1 MNDKKFEFN
10 EKDHIYTLDGKPL
23 YGVTSVLG
31 VIAKPALIQWS
42 ANMACEFINSHRLG
56 GSINLTTGEEVVC
69 FEKGFETILKEAKQ
83 AHKKKK
89 ENSADI
95 GTKVHKAI
103 EEWIKEKKEPELD
116 EQGMTMFNHFI
127 KWQEDKKILESEL
140 RVYNEDWWVA
150 GTIDL
155 VFEYKGKTYIGDIKT
170 YSGIYDRTPFL
181 QCAGYAGMYK
191 ATTGKELEGSCII
204 RLGKDGSFEEKWS
217 YDLVGDQ
224 KGFIN
229 ALGLFK
235 CLESYKTK

>member
-42 ANMACEFINSHRLG
+42 ANMACEYVNRHWHEG
-56 GSINLTTGEEVVC
+56 VTKEEL
-69 FEKGFETILKEAKQ
+69 ESMLKEAKQ
-83 AHKKKK
+83 AHKRKK
-89 ENSADI
+89 EDSADI
-95 GTKVHKAI
+95 GTSVHKAI

-127 KWQEDKKILESEL
+127 KWQEDKNILESEL

>member
-10 EKDHIYTLDGKPL
+10 EKKHIYTLDGKPL

-42 ANMACEFINSHRLG
+42 ANMACEYVDRHWHKDISK
-56 GSINLTTGEEVVC
+56 EELAD
-69 FEKGFETILKEAKQ
+69 ILKEAKQ

-89 ENSADI
+89 EGSADI

-140 RVYNEDWWVA
+140 RVYNEDWLVA

-181 QCAGYAGMYK
+181 QCAAYAGMYK
-191 ATTGKELEGSCII
+191 ATTGKESEGSCII

-217 YDLVGDQ
+217 YDLEGDE

>member
-10 EKDHIYTLDGKPL
+10 EKKHIYTLDGKPL

-42 ANMACEFINSHRLG
+42 ANMACEYVDRHWHKDISK
-56 GSINLTTGEEVVC
+56 EELAD
-69 FEKGFETILKEAKQ
+69 ILKEAKQ

-89 ENSADI
+89 EGSADI

-116 EQGMTMFNHFI
+116 EHGMTMFNNFI

-191 ATTGKELEGSCII
+191 STTGKELEGSCII

-217 YDLVGDQ
+217 YDLEGDE